1 MPLLRLNDVFIV
13 TKIIFAKM
21 TVYSLPL
28 FPLNL
33 VIFPEGLLPLRIFE
47 MRYLDMVRNCLR
59 NQSSF
64 GVVALINESGAADLE
79 NMLPFTNVGTSFT
92 IINADVTEPGLMN
105 IRCLGQN
112 RFCVKSAFQQ
122 DDGLWIGEVEDIKND
137 TTMIIPDDLKMTQEY
152 MQQLIQSLSEQD
164 IAEEY
169 LPFAKPFKV
178 NDCAWVANRWCE
190 ILSMPLI
197 QKQRMLELD
206 SPLVRL
212 ELVQDLLITEFS
224 KK

>member
-1 MPLLRLNDVFIV
+1 MNVHSI
-13 TKIIFAKM
+13 
-21 TVYSLPL
+21 PL

-64 GVVALINESGAADLE
+64 GVVAVIENAAADL
-79 NMLPFTNVGTSFT
+79 NDGLPFANVGTSFT
-92 IINADVTEPGLMN
+92 IIDADVTEPGLMN
-105 IRCLGQN
+105 IRCVGQK
-112 RFCVKSAFQQ
+112 RFRVKSAFQQ
-122 DDGLWIGEVEDIKND
+122 EDGLWLGEVEDIEND
-137 TTMIIPDDLKMTQEY
+137 ATMIIPDDLKMTQEY
-152 MQQLIQSLSEQD
+152 MQQLIQSLSKQD
-164 IAEEY
+164 IAEEH
-169 LPFAKPFKV
+169 LPFIKPFRIE
-178 NDCAWVANRWCE
+178 DCAWVANRWCE

-212 ELVQDLLITEFS
+212 ELVQDLLSAEFS
-224 KK
+224 TNKRS